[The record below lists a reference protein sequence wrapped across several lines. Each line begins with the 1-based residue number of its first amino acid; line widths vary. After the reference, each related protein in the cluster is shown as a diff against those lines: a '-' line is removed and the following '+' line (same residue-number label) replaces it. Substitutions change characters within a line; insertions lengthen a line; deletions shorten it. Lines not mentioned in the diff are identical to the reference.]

1 MIAKIAIAKPVTVVH
16 NKGDKML
23 DRVIRQLMS
32 NKKEKERFEKFKEK
46 WVLWDS
52 IDKPIIKHDIRTK
65 YTVRNGSYFKKKFG
79 KK

>member
-1 MIAKIAIAKPVTVVH
+1 M
-16 NKGDKML
+16 ML
-23 DRVIRQLMS
+23 EAGFQIRIGLIQMFKK

-52 IDKPIIKHDIRTK
+52 IDKPILEHDIKTI
-65 YTVRNGSYFKKKFG
+65 YTVRNGSYWKGKFG